1 MEVISGPAGTE
12 LMSFIVEHGTHR
24 LFGGSHRKSDE
35 DMIRIPDSGMSIPH
49 FRIGNL
55 DGAIQLSDCES
66 KNGTVINGKRVT
78 QQVLEEGAIFQ
89 AGRTLF
95 QVRWELL
102 PQSLPEEMV
111 PTNPHVVM
119 NRLLDNP
126 AGESA
131 ADGNRERSEVSV
143 GSKSDSAQQSPLLDA
158 APPSTPTP
166 LALNPKPLN
175 PTSSNPISESAEQN
189 SKPPS
194 DCDAAGPIEEE
205 PKSQSADDLRDGP
218 GTEALVAEPA
228 IRLMLPSA
236 NLWIDFDRIMR
247 HLGSHPGL
255 YAIAH
260 LGKLADQPTE
270 SHRGIALFPHLDPSG
285 SALPMAFEKTEWM
298 RDLHD
303 TVAQRLIAVD
313 GLMAVLLEPSDTHAE
328 QSLQSLGL
336 AAIPGFSE
344 HGGFVPWCWP
354 SALHGIVDAVSDAMI
369 GKWFG
374 HAIQAIIYPYRDRIF
389 TYVQRDAAATLLEL
403 DFR

>member
-1 MEVISGPAGTE
+1 
-12 LMSFIVEHGTHR
+12 MSFVIERGTHR
-24 LFGGSHRKSDE
+24 LFGGSHRKSNE

-49 FRIGNL
+49 FRISNL
-55 DGAIQLSDCES
+55 GGAIQLSDCES

-78 QQVLEEGAIFQ
+78 HQVLEEGAIFQ
-89 AGRTLF
+89 AGRTRF

-111 PTNPHVVM
+111 PTIPHVVM

-126 AGESA
+126 AADSS
-131 ADGNRERSEVSV
+131 ADGNRERSVV
-143 GSKSDSAQQSPLLDA
+143 SKSDAAPQSPPLDA
-158 APPSTPTP
+158 APPSTPAP
-166 LALNPKPLN
+166 GSLNPKP
-175 PTSSNPISESAEQN
+175 PVPATSNPNSEIADQDN
-189 SKPPS
+189 KPPS
-194 DCDAAGPIEEE
+194 NCDATDLGKGIDAAAGPIEEE
-205 PKSQSADDLRDGP
+205 PNSQSAEDLRNEP

-228 IRLMLPSA
+228 IRLMLPST

-247 HLGSHPGL
+247 HLGNHPGL
-255 YAIAH
+255 YAVAH

-270 SHRGIALFPHLDPSG
+270 SHRGIALFPHLTPSG

-313 GLMAVLLEPSDTHAE
+313 GLMVVLLEPSDSHAE

-344 HGGFVPWCWP
+344 QGGFVPWCWP
-354 SALHGIVDAVSDAMI
+354 STLHGIVDAVSDAMI

-389 TYVQRDAAATLLEL
+389 TYVQRDAVATLLEL